1 MINFKLRVMLMLRWL
16 FSLIMMVVLMLKLL
30 YGS

>member
-1 MINFKLRVMLMLRWL
+1 MINFKLRVMLTLRWL